1 MAAGDHFNPN
11 QAEHGL
17 QNPDGAHNGDLPNIE
32 IDAEGNGTYAAA
44 TNMLTLG
51 DGPQSLLGA
60 DGSALLIHALPDD
73 QISDPSGRSGARI
86 VCGVILGEGVPGA
99 EPPTPP
105 APTENVTFQ
114 PAQRAATPERIAQLQ
129 AAEGFSI
136 TVFARDV
143 ANARMMAQDADGIIY
158 VTRPAQGDVIALM
171 DEDGDGAADSPP
183 MTATTELTG
192 VHGIVITGNQV
203 YLAIPTTIYRGE
215 ILGDGTFGEL
225 EIIVDDLPD
234 AGQHGNRTMAFGP
247 DGLLYVAIGSS
258 CNDCPDPNPER
269 ATILQLQSDGSTRT
283 IFAEGLR
290 NTVGWGWHPETQE
303 MWGMDHGSDGHGN
316 DLPNEE
322 LNLLEAGNNYGW
334 PFCFNNAEVNSYI
347 PNRPQ
352 GMTKAEFCRQSTIPR
367 LTYQAHSAPIGMVFY
382 TGDQF
387 PEEYQNDAF
396 VAMRGSWNRMPAT
409 GYKIVRIIYDENGQP
424 VEFEDFV
431 TGFLIEDG
439 TAHFGRVAG
448 LLVLQD
454 GSLLISED
462 TNGMI
467 YRVSYTEPTE

>member
-1 MAAGDHFNPN
+1 M
-11 QAEHGL
+11 
-17 QNPDGAHNGDLPNIE
+17 
-32 IDAEGNGTYAAA
+32 
-44 TNMLTLG
+44 
-51 DGPQSLLGA
+51 
-60 DGSALLIHALPDD
+60 IHALPDD
-73 QISDPSGRSGARI
+73 QMSDPSGRSGARI
-86 VCGVILGEGVPGA
+86 VCGVILGEGIPGA

-105 APTENVTFQ
+105 APTENVTLQ

-215 ILGDGTFGEL
+215 VLGDGTFGEL

-467 YRVSYTEPTE
+467 YRVSYTEAAE